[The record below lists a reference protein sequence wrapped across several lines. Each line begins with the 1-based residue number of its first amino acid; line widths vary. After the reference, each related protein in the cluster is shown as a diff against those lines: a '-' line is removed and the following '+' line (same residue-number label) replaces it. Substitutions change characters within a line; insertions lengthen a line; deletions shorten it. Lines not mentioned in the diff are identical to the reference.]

1 MMRRTW
7 NWLAAV
13 GCVAYFAVPASAQ
26 PANGGNKAAAAAGA
40 DANVDFSKTVVLS
53 PADQLNESTKAIAS
67 MERGSA
73 NIRKM
78 LEQARKERDVVKTLC
93 LDDKLSQMDVAIRAA
108 RERRSGLEG
117 AVKTKDAELSKHEY
131 TILTVLR
138 QRGDQLMA
146 EATTCVGEDSAYVGQ
161 TKTTLAI
168 DPNISQTEDAPY
180 PAQEFPPSLSLPPQC
195 VSCSL

>member
-7 NWLAAV
+7 KWLAAV
-13 GCVAYFAVPASAQ
+13 GCVAYFAGTASAQ
-26 PANGGNKAAAAAGA
+26 PTTPAVKAGPEAQ
-40 DANVDFSKTVVLS
+40 VDFSKKAQLS
-53 PADQLNESTKAIAS
+53 PGEQLNESTKAISA
-67 MERGSA
+67 MERGGAS
-73 NIRKM
+73 IRKM

-108 RERRSGLEG
+108 RERRSGLEA
-117 AVKTKDAELSKHEY
+117 AVKSKDSELSSHEF

-146 EATTCVGEDSAYVGQ
+146 EANTCVGEDSAYVGQ

-180 PAQEFPPSLSLPPQC
+180 PVAEFPPYLTLPPQC

>member
-1 MMRRTW
+1 MRRTW
-7 NWLAAV
+7 KWLAAV
-13 GCVAYFAVPASAQ
+13 GCVAYFAGTASAQ
-26 PANGGNKAAAAAGA
+26 PTTPAVKAGPEAQ
-40 DANVDFSKTVVLS
+40 VDFSKKAQLS
-53 PADQLNESTKAIAS
+53 PAEQLNESTKAISA
-67 MERGSA
+67 MERGGS

-108 RERRSGLEG
+108 RERRGGLEA
-117 AVKTKDAELSKHEY
+117 AVKTKDSELSSHEF

-146 EATTCVGEDSAYVGQ
+146 EANTCVGEDSAYVGQ

-168 DPNISQTEDAPY
+168 DPNISQSEEAPY
-180 PAQEFPPSLSLPPQC
+180 PITEFPPYLTLPPQC